1 MHGPACLQLRIASH
15 LGAHHPVPATALL
28 RAMRAPWAARAY
40 TLAAQIQ
47 SRKRAAPAR
56 LLQLAV
62 QMPQATPAQVGHQ
75 SAVWGSLT
83 QPSRDQPQQYGSG
96 ILCARVPLQDHTP
109 LPDLRQSKKSPLV
122 LPSPCRWYA
131 NRAQESKKGQEEG
144 QRRESREGK
153 REAGQ
158 KSQEGEEGQKGEGGE
173 S

>member
-75 SAVWGSLT
+75 SAVVG
-83 QPSRDQPQQYGSG
+83 QPHSAFQRSTSTVWEWNLMCTSPAARSHTSSRLEAVKEKSFSFAVTMQ
-96 ILCARVPLQDHTP
+96 VV
-109 LPDLRQSKKSPLV
+109 RQSRPRKQKRTRRGTTARKP
-122 LPSPCRWYA
+122 R
-131 NRAQESKKGQEEG
+131 RKKGSRAKKP
-144 QRRESREGK
+144 RRGRRPK
-153 REAGQ
+153 R
-158 KSQEGEEGQKGEGGE
+158 
-173 S
+173 